1 MLKVA
6 LTGNIGSG
14 KSTVAKVFCQLGIPV
29 FYADIAAK
37 NLYKKQEVKQ
47 ILTNYFGVEIL
58 DFQDEIDF
66 KKLGKIVFNSSDK
79 LDWLNKYIHPL
90 VKLEFENWTKL
101 NCDYAYVMQEAAIL
115 FESGFNSFFDKII
128 MVSAPEEERIQRV
141 ILRDNASREAVL
153 DRIKNQMD
161 ENFKIK
167 HSDYIIYNSDT
178 DLILPQIIDIHKKLV
193 EIH

>member
-14 KSTVAKVFCQLGIPV
+14 KSTVAKVFSQLGIPV
-29 FYADIAAK
+29 FYADIIAK
-37 NLYKKQEVKQ
+37 DLYKNQEVRHV
-47 ILTNYFGVEIL
+47 LTDYFGLEIL
-58 DFQDEIDF
+58 DQFGFIDF
-66 KKLGKIVFNSSDK
+66 KKLGKIVFNSTVK

-101 NCDYAYVMQEAAIL
+101 HSDSAYVLQEAAIL

-141 ILRDNASREAVL
+141 ILRDNASRDAVM

-167 HSDYIIYNSDT
+167 HSDYIIYNRDS
-178 DLILPQIIDIHKKLV
+178 DLILPQIIEIHKKLT
-193 EIH
+193 EFQ